1 MNDKDELTI
10 RLRNPDYTPPMS
22 QAIPLG
28 LQHLLAMFVSNIT
41 PAIIVAGAAGFGY
54 GSNSPDFH
62 NLIYMIQVSMLFA
75 GVATLFQTIGFGP
88 VGARLPIVQGTSFA
102 FVPIMI
108 PIVAGKGVDAMAVV
122 TGGVMVGGLFHACLA
137 PLIGKIRFALPPL
150 VTGLV
155 VTLIGLSLIKVGI
168 QYSAG
173 GVPAI
178 GTEEYGSMLNWGVAL
193 LVVAVTLAIKFT
205 TRGMTSISAI
215 LIGMLVGYAAA
226 WMLGMVSFKN
236 LGTASYFAVPNP
248 FHFGVEFTVASVVGF
263 CLMSF
268 ISAIETV
275 GDVSGVT
282 KGGADREATS
292 DEIKGATFA
301 DGLGSAVAGIFG
313 ALPNTSFSQ
322 NVGLI
327 ALTGMMSRGVV
338 TICAIFLI
346 LAGFVPKIGALIT
359 TIPIEVLGGSIL
371 VMFGMIVSAGISM
384 LSEVKWN
391 RRNMVIFAISLS
403 LGLGLQQEP
412 GALQHVNDT
421 VKIFLTSG
429 LLPAAF
435 LAIIL
440 NLIIPQED

>member
-248 FHFGVEFTVASVVGF
+248 S
-263 CLMSF
+263 
-268 ISAIETV
+268 IS
-275 GDVSGVT
+275 G
-282 KGGADREATS
+282 
-292 DEIKGATFA
+292 
-301 DGLGSAVAGIFG
+301 
-313 ALPNTSFSQ
+313 
-322 NVGLI
+322 
-327 ALTGMMSRGVV
+327 
-338 TICAIFLI
+338 
-346 LAGFVPKIGALIT
+346 
-359 TIPIEVLGGSIL
+359 
-371 VMFGMIVSAGISM
+371 
-384 LSEVKWN
+384 
-391 RRNMVIFAISLS
+391 
-403 LGLGLQQEP
+403 
-412 GALQHVNDT
+412 
-421 VKIFLTSG
+421 
-429 LLPAAF
+429 
-435 LAIIL
+435 
-440 NLIIPQED
+440 